1 MLKIL
6 KETLKI
12 TFIDLKTIFTNKKFY
27 LAFLL
32 AIIFLSFFS
41 GSIVLIL
48 IFTSKMENRF
58 IAGLLS
64 SLSISAMIL
73 WIIFALINLA
83 RILDKYNNN
92 RR

>member
-32 AIIFLSFFS
+32 AIIFLSIFS

-48 IFTSKMENRF
+48 IFTNKMENRF
-58 IAGLLS
+58 IAGFLS

-73 WIIFALINLA
+73 WLIFALINLA
-83 RILDKYNNN
+83 RILDKYDNN

>member
-32 AIIFLSFFS
+32 TIIFLSIFS

-58 IAGLLS
+58 IAGFLS

-73 WIIFALINLA
+73 WLIFALINLA
-83 RILDKYNNN
+83 RILDKCDNN